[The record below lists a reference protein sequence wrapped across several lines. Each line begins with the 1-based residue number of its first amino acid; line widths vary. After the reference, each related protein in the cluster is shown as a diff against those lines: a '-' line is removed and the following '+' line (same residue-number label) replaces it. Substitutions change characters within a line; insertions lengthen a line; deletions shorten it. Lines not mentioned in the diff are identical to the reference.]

1 MVSCLVIQ
9 NNLEI
14 CKPFETNQQTLMK
27 MSRTE
32 IINYEML
39 YKIEFT
45 CGVRGHHVYK
55 TTWTPVLNEKLDCK
69 KDNREEALSHDK
81 HSVGVFKKDG
91 TLVGHIPIELSRL
104 IDYFMESTEEN
115 FVSALVVGPRKREV
129 GLVVP
134 AKFSA
139 FTKDKRIA
147 TILSDEILKIKTKY
161 THFEMTF
168 EESKVVKRSFLK

>member
-1 MVSCLVIQ
+1 
-9 NNLEI
+9 
-14 CKPFETNQQTLMK
+14 

-32 IINYEML
+32 IIKYEML

-91 TLVGHIPIELSRL
+91 TLVGHILIELSRL
-104 IDYFMESTEEN
+104 IDYFMESFYEGVIRSGRTC
-115 FVSALVVGPRKREV
+115 F
-129 GLVVP
+129 
-134 AKFSA
+134 FS
-139 FTKDKRIA
+139 
-147 TILSDEILKIKTKY
+147 SQ
-161 THFEMTF
+161 
-168 EESKVVKRSFLK
+168 